1 MKLYLSSYRIPVEKP
16 LFELFDKKPK
26 KLKGAIITNAKDK
39 KEPKEREQKLDA
51 LQVDLAKIGLKNTVF
66 VDLLEH
72 KNPRKLGDHLAS
84 FDYLYVAGGNS
95 FDLLSAMRKSGFDHV
110 VEDLLDVGQVYI
122 GESAGAVVVGPSMRG
137 FECVDE
143 TAEKHRNKGLGLI
156 DTIIVPHNDSPDPAY
171 NGIAEYVKLQN
182 PNYYIQPLN
191 DNQCFINNGKSCRI
205 YTSD

>member
-1 MKLYLSSYRIPVEKP
+1 MKLYLSSYRVPVEKP

-26 KLKGAIITNAKDK
+26 KLKGAIITNAKDR
-39 KEPKEREQKLDA
+39 KEPKEREQKLEA
-51 LQVDLAKIGLKNTVF
+51 LQLDLAKTGLKNTVLL
-66 VDLLEH
+66 DLLEYH
-72 KNPRKLGDHLAS
+72 NPRKLGNHLAS

-122 GESAGAVVVGPSMRG
+122 GESAGAVVAGPSMRG

-143 TAEKHRNKGLGLI
+143 ASKKHQNKGLGLI

-171 NGIAEYVKLQN
+171 KGMAEYIKLQN
-182 PNYYIQPLN
+182 PSHTIQPLN
-191 DNQCFINNGKSCRI
+191 DDQCFVKNGRDAKT
-205 YTSD
+205 YTA